1 MSFKV
6 PKGIN
11 KVPFS
16 IRVDEKDYNIIHK
29 LSMKNKKS
37 YNCIINSMIKYAIA
51 NMDEEDIKNSH
62 IED

>member
-16 IRVDEKDYNIIHK
+16 IRVDEEDYKVIHK
-29 LSMKNKKS
+29 LSIQNKKS
-37 YNCIINSMIKYAIA
+37 YNYIINSMIKYAIRQYGFRRYKKCE
-51 NMDEEDIKNSH
+51 N
-62 IED
+62 